1 MGRKKD
7 NSKGKR
13 KSYRYKDVIPV
24 GAFTDS
30 ADRDNNSAR
39 TFEYVA
45 ERRITMKKIRTKL
58 MMMFGNKQGMEMVQV
73 AILVAIA
80 VAVGIIFKSSIV
92 DFVNRIFGNL
102 DAANF

>member
-1 MGRKKD
+1 MR
-7 NSKGKR
+7 
-13 KSYRYKDVIPV
+13 
-24 GAFTDS
+24 
-30 ADRDNNSAR
+30 
-39 TFEYVA
+39 
-45 ERRITMKKIRTKL
+45 KIRRKLTKML
-58 MMMFGNKQGMEMVQV
+58 CNRKGMEMVQV

>member
-1 MGRKKD
+1 MKRIREKMIRVLTNKK
-7 NSKGKR
+7 
-13 KSYRYKDVIPV
+13 
-24 GAFTDS
+24 
-30 ADRDNNSAR
+30 
-39 TFEYVA
+39 
-45 ERRITMKKIRTKL
+45 
-58 MMMFGNKQGMEMVQV
+58 GMEMVQV

>member
-1 MGRKKD
+1 
-7 NSKGKR
+7 
-13 KSYRYKDVIPV
+13 
-24 GAFTDS
+24 
-30 ADRDNNSAR
+30 
-39 TFEYVA
+39 
-45 ERRITMKKIRTKL
+45 MKKIGSKVL
-58 MMMFGNKQGMEMVQV
+58 MMFSNKRGMEMVQV